1 MFNTEIN
8 LTTESPSECD
18 EPTPDP
24 RCPYCNSD
32 SACKHLL
39 LSIDQD
45 ELGDASGDLA
55 DIFHEKVE
63 EAQSELAHHIA
74 RALLAAAE
82 RLAGTT
88 TGSPINDRPGVTW
101 NYRNLYV
108 RDSAAMRAAIKQ
120 FQSLKVRIT
129 IDIE

>member
-1 MFNTEIN
+1 MSTDSHAADER
-8 LTTESPSECD
+8 ESD
-18 EPTPDP
+18 QL
-24 RCPYCNSD
+24 CPYCNSD
-32 SACKHLL
+32 PTCKHLL

-63 EAQSELAHHIA
+63 EAQSEFAHHIA

-82 RLAGTT
+82 RIAGTT

-120 FQSLKVRIT
+120 FQSLKLRIT

>member
-1 MFNTEIN
+1 MR
-8 LTTESPSECD
+8 SDDSAHD
-18 EPTPDP
+18 DDGP
-24 RCPYCNSD
+24 RCPYCD
-32 SACKHLL
+32 RADACKHLL

-63 EAQSELAHHIA
+63 EGESELAHHIA

-88 TGSPINDRPGVTW
+88 TGSPINDLPGVTW

-129 IDIE
+129 IDVD